1 MLKGRVSRRFYKLH
15 TDTVKDHYI
24 LSTDEMAV
32 QQATQKL
39 FETFDFDG
47 SGGLDSGEL
56 VELYNQYG
64 VPCSEDEIKM
74 LYGGKDKVYFTLEM
88 FQEMARDPMKLRE
101 YRNALSKVRQR
112 IRNDAQE
119 VVQYMPTTF
128 DSMMA
133 EFGNRVARRELVQ
146 SYDSKCQ

>member
-1 MLKGRVSRRFYKLH
+1 
-15 TDTVKDHYI
+15 
-24 LSTDEMAV
+24 
-32 QQATQKL
+32 
-39 FETFDFDG
+39 
-47 SGGLDSGEL
+47 
-56 VELYNQYG
+56 
-64 VPCSEDEIKM
+64 M
-74 LYGGKDKVYFTLEM
+74 LYGGKNKVDFTLEM